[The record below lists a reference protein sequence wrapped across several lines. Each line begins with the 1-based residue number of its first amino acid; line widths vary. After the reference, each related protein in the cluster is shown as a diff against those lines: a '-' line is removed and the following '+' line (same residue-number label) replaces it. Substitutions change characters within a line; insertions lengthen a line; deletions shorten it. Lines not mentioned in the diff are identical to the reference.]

1 MLKLD
6 ILLDDVVFND
16 YEILV
21 TYLFFKR
28 RCKKTDKYALFVTWC
43 HFIPNVYELNKDQ
56 KQFLYEVSRH
66 FETNFDMEF
75 CERINLNKMIVYR
88 TDGAYKGQSKSTKKA
103 IEKVRKVCNESRL
116 KVIVAMARKTI
127 CYKQIVEYINF

>member
-6 ILLDDVVFND
+6 ILLDDVLFND

-28 RCKKTDKYALFVTWC
+28 RCKKTSKYTLFVTWC
-43 HFIPNVYELNKDQ
+43 NFIPNVYILNKDQ
-56 KQFLYEVSRH
+56 KHFLYEVSKH

-75 CERINLNKMIVYR
+75 CERINLNKMVVHP

-103 IEKVRKVCNESRL
+103 IEKVRKVCDGARL
-116 KVIVAMARKTI
+116 NVIILMARKTI
-127 CYKQIVEYINF
+127 CYKHIVEYINY